1 MTDRERMM
9 KVMETENLSAKQF
22 ALEVGIQPGTISNI
36 AGGRNNPSLDVMQ
49 KIYKRFPHYSA
60 AWLFSDKGPMYY
72 HDADEPNLFT
82 VIDTVASLPTET
94 YSATE
99 GKKEISRQGVTQQT
113 IKEATTFETG
123 TSNTERNVS
132 SIVDSIE
139 IDSDSK
145 KREQIPVRESARKIQ
160 RIMVF
165 YTDGTYE
172 ER

>member
-49 KIYKRFPHYSA
+49 KIYKRFPQYSA

-82 VIDTVASLPTET
+82 VINTPAESREVVSKENTDVAHAITIEPIQ
-94 YSATE
+94 
-99 GKKEISRQGVTQQT
+99 KEQT
-113 IKEATTFETG
+113 PVKEPVR
-123 TSNTERNVS
+123 SNAVS
-132 SIVDSIE
+132 SI
-139 IDSDSK
+139 
-145 KREQIPVRESARKIQ
+145 EQPVTCTGRRIQ

>member
-1 MTDRERMM
+1 MTDRERMI
-9 KVMETENLSAKQF
+9 KVMENENMNAKMF

-49 KIYKRFPHYSA
+49 KIYKRFPRYSA

-82 VIDTVASLPTET
+82 VVEEPERKE
-94 YSATE
+94 SA
-99 GKKEISRQGVTQQT
+99 
-113 IKEATTFETG
+113 IKEDRKESSPKESTEDVHTITIEPIQKEQTPVKEPVQ
-123 TSNTERNVS
+123 SNGR
-132 SIVDSIE
+132 
-139 IDSDSK
+139 
-145 KREQIPVRESARKIQ
+145 RIQ

-165 YTDGTYE
+165 YSDGTYE